1 MACLVQSCFG
11 FVHAISHIINNFTV
25 INHFFYKNKEIL
37 KQTSNNFLSFLLLTM
52 LSAAVTMAAIS
63 WIYQTE
69 NTFMTHFK
77 KCFSWRRAELTIR
90 NIETQRLFSAPKLI
104 SQCIYTM
111 LHFLF
116 INLEDDQSILFETS
130 RPQQFFYERF
140 MNGCMASLI

>member
-11 FVHAISHIINNFTV
+11 FFHAKSYCNKYF
-25 INHFFYKNKEIL
+25 FFYKNKEIL

-69 NTFMTHFK
+69 NTFMTQ
-77 KCFSWRRAELTIR
+77 KCCSWRRAELTIR
-90 NIETQRLFSAPKLI
+90 NIETQRLFSATKLI

-130 RPQQFFYERF
+130 IPQRFFVQEIYER
-140 MNGCMASLI
+140 L